1 MTDLTPAFNDLLRSR
16 GHTEISEKGA
26 IPTPDEFLK
35 EANRINT
42 HITSLLAYL
51 HKIRTPYLSLTTP
64 NNKNNSQKPRPHD
77 HPSPTLTD
85 TARTEIDTST
95 SLLLRDL
102 STSITNLSS
111 AESLRQETATRLL
124 RKRHG
129 GARTLLARWASGADH
144 TSSSNNDSDAGKTAA
159 QIADEGVER
168 GLSTVREA
176 VLWFLRRRLEIAVGV
191 QRGMVERRI
200 ERVVEREKSVLYKAA
215 SSSSSSSS
223 GAGAGAGAGGE
234 KERGKAFGDVDADIH
249 VKATSIDDAEAAA
262 IEAQLTPQQLQLF
275 EQENDSMV
283 RYYED
288 TLGKVQTAEK
298 SLLEISSL
306 QQTLVAH
313 LATQEEH
320 IDQLV
325 ADAANTQTNIG
336 QGNRELKRAAESRSA
351 AQAVFWGTVGLCSGL
366 VVWDLIF

>member
-1 MTDLTPAFNDLLRSR
+1 M
-16 GHTEISEKGA
+16 
-26 IPTPDEFLK
+26 
-35 EANRINT
+35 
-42 HITSLLAYL
+42 
-51 HKIRTPYLSLTTP
+51 
-64 NNKNNSQKPRPHD
+64 
-77 HPSPTLTD
+77 
-85 TARTEIDTST
+85 
-95 SLLLRDL
+95 
-102 STSITNLSS
+102 
-111 AESLRQETATRLL
+111 
-124 RKRHG
+124 
-129 GARTLLARWASGADH
+129 
-144 TSSSNNDSDAGKTAA
+144 
-159 QIADEGVER
+159 
-168 GLSTVREA
+168 REA

-215 SSSSSSSS
+215 SSTTS
-223 GAGAGAGAGGE
+223 GAGAGGE
-234 KERGKAFGDVDADIH
+234 KDRGKAFGDVDADIH

-288 TLGKVQTAEK
+288 TLGKVQCVVPFLSCCLNYTFYSTKKTQKKTLTRWSINRTAEK